1 MPKARAKKVG
11 LKRIDAAIDALV
23 PLGFSREVVCKTIK
37 NLLKVYG
44 EDGWVFIEEA
54 CYKTVIEAILEE
66 QVEETRME
74 EVKANDGTVSEEADN
89 PAVETGETSRQPDTP
104 PVGEVTEQATLNPV
118 MTVNQSCNSTI
129 LSRPRRP
136 PCYGWISESDDEE
149 EDPLSEPPNLRKLPP
164 ENIENFGSP
173 HREGKR
179 PTRWDV
185 RPTDA

>member
-23 PLGFSREVVCKTIK
+23 PLGFSREVVRKTIK

-104 PVGEVTEQATLNPV
+104 PVGG
-118 MTVNQSCNSTI
+118 
-129 LSRPRRP
+129 PRRP

>member
-104 PVGEVTEQATLNPV
+104 PVVP
-118 MTVNQSCNSTI
+118 
-129 LSRPRRP
+129 
-136 PCYGWISESDDEE
+136 W
-149 EDPLSEPPNLRKLPP
+149 
-164 ENIENFGSP
+164 
-173 HREGKR
+173 
-179 PTRWDV
+179 
-185 RPTDA
+185 